1 MAAKVLIVFYS
12 RTGNMAQ
19 LADTIAEGAR
29 EAGAEVRM
37 ARVDDLAPQEVINS
51 VPGWRESHAALKA
64 KYPEPQ
70 LSDLE
75 WADAIIFGSPTRY
88 GNMAAELK
96 LFIDKTGPLW
106 AAGKLVNKV
115 GSAFTSTATIHGGN
129 ETTLV
134 TMLNPMIHLGM
145 IIVTPGYADPSVF
158 SAGTPYGA
166 SAVVGA
172 NADQPPTEADLAVAR
187 FQGRRVAEVTRWI
200 LEGRGAGATGR

>member
-1 MAAKVLIVFYS
+1 VAPKVLIVFYS
-12 RTGNMAQ
+12 RTGNIAR
-19 LADTIAEGAR
+19 LAEAIAEGAR
-29 EAGAEVRM
+29 EVGAEVRLT
-37 ARVDDLAPQEVINS
+37 RVDDLAPEEVING
-51 VPGWRESHAALKA
+51 VPAWQQARETQKA
-64 KYPEPQ
+64 NYPEAQ
-70 LSDLE
+70 IADLE
-75 WADAIIFGSPTRY
+75 WADAIVFGSPTRY

-129 ETTLV
+129 ESTLL

-166 SAVVGA
+166 SAVVGG
-172 NADQPPTEADLAVAR
+172 NADQPPTEADRAVAK
-187 FQGRRVAEVTRWI
+187 FQGRRVAQVTQWI
-200 LEGRGAGATGR
+200 LSGRG

>member
-1 MAAKVLIVFYS
+1 MMPKVLIVFYS
-12 RTGNMAQ
+12 RTGNITH
-19 LADTIAEGAR
+19 LAETIADGAR
-29 EAGAEVRM
+29 SAGAEVRL
-37 ARVDDLAPQEVINS
+37 ARTDDLAPEVVIN
-51 VPGWRESHAALKA
+51 GNAAWKASRDAQRA
-64 KYPEPQ
+64 KYAEAQ
-70 LSDLE
+70 ISDLE

-96 LFIDKTGPLW
+96 LFIDKTAGLW
-106 AAGKLVNKV
+106 AQGKLVNKV

-129 ETTLV
+129 ESTLI

-172 NADQPPTEADLAVAR
+172 NADQRPTEADSAVAR
-187 FQGRRVAEVTRWI
+187 FQGRRVAEVTQW
-200 LEGRGAGATGR
+200 LLNGKSQA